1 MFGKRGEIPPLPR
14 NCNRRELGR
23 QMSAA
28 TGAESL
34 GRLPR
39 FVEARV
45 RRPVLPTLISEGKM
59 KCLRQDRKPGRF
71 FLFLLLASMLALAAQ
86 AATIRG
92 TASDSLGAVIPKAQ
106 VELVRDQKVI
116 ASTTADSEGKYEFH
130 DVAAG
135 RYQLRASAPTFDS
148 TTSKPFYVGEG
159 ANANVDLL
167 LSIGVVSQAVTVT
180 ATGSPT
186 PKAQVGA
193 SITLLPADDYV
204 DKLDVQEALRLVPGV
219 QVTQSG
225 QRGGEGDLFIRGG
238 NSDANKVLIDGI
250 PANDIGGAV
259 DFSVLSATGI
269 DQIEVLR
276 GPNSALYGSDAL
288 AGVVSMTT
296 PRGIT
301 PLPEINYSIDGG
313 NFGTY
318 RQEGSL
324 GGSYKQFD
332 YFSDFSRF
340 DTANDIP
347 DSAFHNGTYAGNFG
361 WTPKPNTEFRATVRR
376 LATSVGLPNAIQ
388 LYGIPDAAGQKDQQL
403 FLGATFQQQT
413 TQRWHNLLR
422 YGALRLRSQ
431 YTDYAPTGI
440 PFDSPVDGPVYL
452 GAPVTLTGANG
463 YTVSGQA
470 IFQFAEPYPNQ
481 FLTSTDRD
489 FVYAQTDYQI
499 KPQLTALFGFRYE
512 AERGFVQ
519 PSFGVPPA
527 DRGNYSYTLQLAG
540 SLANRFYY
548 TVGSGIEKNAVF
560 GVAGTP
566 RASLAYYLLRP
577 NTSKVFSGTKLRAN
591 FGTGIKEPSISD
603 AGTSLFSLLQTLGDG
618 EQLIAQYHVAPIG
631 AEQSKT
637 YDGGVEQSLFD
648 GRAKLGI
655 TYFHNEFTHL
665 IEFVPTQGLIEI
677 GVPQS
682 IADTLLNGSQFGA
695 TVNSQAYRAQGAEAE
710 VEYRLGRSLIAR
722 GGYTY
727 LDAVVQRSFT
737 SDAIGPSFNTASNF
751 PAIPIGVFSP
761 LVGARPFR
769 RAPQS
774 GYMAVIYHHSR
785 WTGSLTGTFVGRRDD
800 SDFLSDENGGTSL
813 LLPNRNLDAAYQK
826 LDLAGSYQ
834 VNRTLNVYADI
845 QNMFSQH
852 YDEAFGYPALPF
864 TFRSG
869 IRITLGGES
878 WKLK

>member
-1 MFGKRGEIPPLPR
+1 MKYF
-14 NCNRRELGR
+14 R
-23 QMSAA
+23 QDGLS
-28 TGAESL
+28 
-34 GRLPR
+34 GRL
-39 FVEARV
+39 F
-45 RRPVLPTLISEGKM
+45 
-59 KCLRQDRKPGRF
+59 
-71 FLFLLLASMLALAAQ
+71 FLLLTFLFARGANAG
-86 AATIRG
+86 TVRG
-92 TASDSLGAVIPKAQ
+92 TVADSLGAVIAKAR
-106 VELVRDQKVI
+106 VELVANEKTI
-116 ASTTADSEGKYEFH
+116 ASSAADDEGRYEFH
-130 DVAAG
+130 VASAG
-135 RYQLRASAPTFDS
+135 RYQVRASAPSFGS
-148 TTSKPFYVGEG
+148 MVSKPFYLGES
-159 ANANVDLL
+159 ANANIDLL
-167 LSIGVVSQAVTVT
+167 LAIGVVSQAVTVT
-180 ATGSPT
+180 ATGTPT
-186 PKAQVGA
+186 PEAQTGA
-193 SITLLPADDYV
+193 SVTLLPADEYA
-204 DKLDVQEALRLVPGV
+204 DKLDVQEALRLVPGA

-225 QRGGEGDLFIRGG
+225 QRGAESDLFVRGG

-259 DFSVLSATGI
+259 DFGVLAATGV

-301 PLPEINYSIDGG
+301 PLPELTYAIDGG

-318 RQEGSL
+318 RQEGKL
-324 GGSYKQFD
+324 GGSYRQFD
-332 YFSDFSRF
+332 YFSDFARF

-347 DSAFHNGTYAGNFG
+347 DSSFHNGTYAGNFG

-376 LATSVGLPNAIQ
+376 LATAVGLPNAIQ
-388 LYGIPDAAGQKDQQL
+388 LYGIPDAAGQRDQQL
-403 FLGATFQQQT
+403 FVGATFQQQT

-422 YGALRLRSQ
+422 YGGLRLRSQ

-440 PFDSPVDGPVYL
+440 PYDSPIEGPEYI
-452 GAPVTLTGANG
+452 GAPVTLRGANG

-470 IFQFAEPYPNQ
+470 IFQYAQPYPNRST
-481 FLTSTDRD
+481 TSTDRD
-489 FVYAQTDYQI
+489 FVYAQTEYQV

-512 AERGFVQ
+512 AERGFTQ
-519 PSFGVPPA
+519 PNFGVPPA

-548 TVGSGIEKNAVF
+548 TVGSGIEDNAVF

-577 NTSKVFSGTKLRAN
+577 DTSKLFSGTKIRAN
-591 FGTGIKEPSISD
+591 FGTGIKEPSIPD
-603 AGTSLFSLLQTLGDG
+603 AGTSLFSLLQTLGNG
-618 EQLIAQYHVAPIG
+618 PQLISQFHVAPIG
-631 AEQSKT
+631 AEQSRT

-648 GRAKLGI
+648 GRAKLEV

-665 IEFVPTQGLIEI
+665 IEFVPTQGLIEL
-677 GVPQS
+677 GVPPS
-682 IADTLLNGSQFGA
+682 IADSLLNGSQFGA
-695 TVNSQAYRAQGAEAE
+695 TVNSQAFRAQGAEGE
-710 VEYRLGRSLIAR
+710 VEYRLGRSVVAR

-737 SDAIGPSFNTASNF
+737 SDALGPSFNAASNF
-751 PAIPIGVFSP
+751 STIPIGVFSP
-761 LVGARPFR
+761 LIGARPFR

-774 GYMAVIYHHSR
+774 GYMAVLYHHSR
-785 WTGSLTGTFVGRRDD
+785 WTASFTGTFVGRRDD
-800 SDFLSDENGGTSL
+800 SDFLYDENGGTSL

-826 LDLAGSYQ
+826 LDLGGSYQ
-834 VNRTLNVYADI
+834 VNREVGVYADL
-845 QNMFSQH
+845 QNVLSQH